1 MNRSMDQIGRISAL
15 AAVSVSMCLATG
27 CKKDPNVEKQKYLE
41 SGIRYEND
49 HKLKEASIQF
59 ANAIRIDHNFSP
71 AHYELAKTYLE
82 MGTLMQSYQEFVR
95 TVDLDP
101 ANVKARISLGTM
113 LVAGGVPD
121 RALDQVKAV
130 FAQDPNNADAFA
142 LRAQVEQQKGDHA
155 AALADT
161 QPALSIDPQR
171 SSYYTLLA
179 TLQSQSPAPPM
190 DQVQAELRKAVELD
204 PHDVSARVTLSSL
217 LEKDGNRAAAE
228 QQLIDAEQ
236 NSPKDLGLRK
246 ALAAFYERAG
256 DQAKAEQ
263 TLRKATE
270 DLSETD
276 EGANA
281 LSNYYFSHGQMAKAD
296 QAYAELTKQ
305 QPKNTPLQIAYAQVL
320 LNTQQFDKA
329 RVLLAELSKNHDR
342 NPQVQV
348 LNALM
353 LMKDGKVNDA
363 FALLQKA
370 TRDSPNNAS
379 LQLLLARVAAVKG
392 DASTQEAAYRIVTQ
406 LDPSNLDAETGLA
419 EIATRRGDST
429 LLAQL
434 AENTIALHPNFAPA
448 YLWRGSAE
456 ANQKQYE
463 QAELDFQTAL
473 KKDPN
478 SSIALME
485 MGQLKTVQGHAAEG
499 NALIEQAF
507 AKDPNNKTALSLL
520 VQSDLAAKQPAKAL
534 ARLQQE
540 IARSPNNSVLYTD
553 LANLQIGTKDYAG
566 ALGNAKKGME
576 LDPSNE
582 GGVQAFSQAQVALGN
597 PDQAITAWEF
607 WLKNHPND
615 SKATLVLGTLEEGK
629 GDIAQAMDFYKQTMQ
644 IVPGQP
650 VAANNLAYLMVES
663 GQNSDVA
670 LTMAQTARRAIPDS
684 PSTADTLAWVYYY
697 KGIYPSALDLLQDAV
712 KADPGDPSI
721 QYHLGMTYAKMG
733 DKTNALLHL
742 KKAVELKPTS
752 KSGQDAQNAIN
763 HL

>member
-1 MNRSMDQIGRISAL
+1 MNQRMEQMGRISAL
-15 AAVSVSMCLATG
+15 AAVSVGLGLGIG

-41 SGIRYEND
+41 SGIRYEKD

-59 ANAIRIDHNFSP
+59 ANAIRIDHNFSA

-82 MGTLMQSYQEFVR
+82 MGTLMQSYQELVR

-101 ANVKARISLGTM
+101 SNVKARIDLGTM
-113 LVAGGVPD
+113 LIAGGVPD
-121 RALDQVKAV
+121 RAMDQVKAV
-130 FAQDPNNADAFA
+130 LAEDPNNSDAFA
-142 LRAQVEQQKGDHA
+142 LRAQVEQQKGDNA
-155 AALADT
+155 AALADV
-161 QPALSIDPQR
+161 QHSLSIDPQR

-204 PHDVSARVTLSSL
+204 PHDVSARMTLSAL
-217 LEKDGNRAAAE
+217 FEKSGDRSAAE
-228 QQLIDAEQ
+228 QQMIEAEQ
-236 NSPKDLGLRK
+236 NSPKNLGLRK

-256 DQAKAEQ
+256 NMDKAEQ
-263 TLRKATE
+263 TLRQATS
-270 DLSETD
+270 DLSDTD
-276 EGANA
+276 DGANA
-281 LSNYYFSHGQMAKAD
+281 LSNFYFAHGEMSKAD

-305 QPKNTPLQIAYAQVL
+305 QPKSVPLQIAYAQVL

-329 RVLLAELSKNHDR
+329 RVMLAALSKVHDR
-342 NPQVQV
+342 NPEVQA

-353 LMKDGKVNDA
+353 LMKDGKTNDA
-363 FALLQKA
+363 FTLLQKA
-370 TRDSPNNAS
+370 TRDSPNNVP
-379 LQLLLARVAAVKG
+379 LQLLLAKVAAVKG
-392 DASTQEAAYRIVTQ
+392 DASTEEAAYRLVNQ
-406 LDPSNLDAETGLA
+406 LDPSNLEAETGLA
-419 EIATRRGDST
+419 SIATRRGDST

-434 AENTIALHPNFAPA
+434 AENTIALHPNFASA

-456 ANQKQYE
+456 ANQKHYE

-485 MGQLKTVQGHAAEG
+485 LGQLRLVQGHAAEG
-499 NALIEQAF
+499 NALIEQAL
-507 AKDPNNKTALSLL
+507 AKDPGNTTALALL
-520 VQSDLAAKQPAKAL
+520 TQADLAAKQPAKAV

-540 IARSPNNSVLYTD
+540 ISRTPNNSSLYTD
-553 LANLQIGTKDYAG
+553 LANLQINTKDYAG
-566 ALGNAKKGME
+566 ALANSKKGME
-576 LDPSNE
+576 LDSSNE

-607 WLKNHPND
+607 WLKSHPTD

-629 GDIAQAMDFYKQTMQ
+629 GDIAQAMDFYKQTLQ
-644 IVPGQP
+644 ITPGQP
-650 VAANNLAYLMVES
+650 VAANNLAFLMVEA

-670 LTMAQTARRAIPDS
+670 LTMAQTARRALPDS

-697 KGIYPSALDLLQDAV
+697 KGIYPSALDLLQDAT
-712 KADPGDPSI
+712 KADPGDVSI

-733 DKTNALLHL
+733 DKANALVHL
-742 KKAVELKPTS
+742 KKAVELAPTT
-752 KSGQDAQNAIN
+752 KAGKDAQTAIGQM
-763 HL
+763 